1 MFLEENTIKHEILFV
16 MHLFSNE
23 VSKLDKKE
31 AFKIILIRLM
41 FINYKQ
47 HMHV

>member
-23 VSKLDKKE
+23 VSKLDKE